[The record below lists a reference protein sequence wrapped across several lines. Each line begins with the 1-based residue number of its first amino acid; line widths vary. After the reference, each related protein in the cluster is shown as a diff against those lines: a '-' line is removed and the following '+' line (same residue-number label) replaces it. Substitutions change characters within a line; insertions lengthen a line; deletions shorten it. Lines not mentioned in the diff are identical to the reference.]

1 MNAEN
6 ARQCLTDIGC
16 SQDRINRLAELV
28 ERLAELVEAG
38 RLTEAK
44 QRLRC
49 LRCDLMEELHVCQ
62 RRVDQLDWLIRE
74 TERANTEKTAR
85 RI

>member
-16 SQDRINRLAELV
+16 EPDRAARLAELV
-28 ERLAELVEAG
+28 NAG
-38 RLTEAK
+38 RLTEVK
-44 QRLRC
+44 QQLRC
-49 LRCDLMEELHVCQ
+49 LRCDLMEKLHVCQ

-74 TERANTEKTAR
+74 TERASKG
-85 RI
+85 

>member
-16 SQDRINRLAELV
+16 SPDRID
-28 ERLAELVEAG
+28 RLAELVEAG

-49 LRCDLMEELHVCQ
+49 LPSSCHCRYGYFLPLMVL
-62 RRVDQLDWLIRE
+62 
-74 TERANTEKTAR
+74 
-85 RI
+85 

>member
-6 ARQCLTDIGC
+6 AKQCLTDIGC
-16 SQDRINRLAELV
+16 RPDKAARLT
-28 ERLAELVEAG
+28 ELVEAN

-44 QRLRC
+44 QLLRC
-49 LRCDLMEELHVCQ
+49 LRCDLMEELHACQ

-74 TERANTEKTAR
+74 TERSNTAK
-85 RI
+85 

>member
-6 ARQCLTDIGC
+6 ARQCLADIGY
-16 SQDRINRLAELV
+16 SPDRIDPLVELV
-28 ERLAELVEAG
+28 EEG

-49 LRCDLMEELHVCQ
+49 LRCELMEELHVCQ

>member
-1 MNAEN
+1 MNAES

-16 SQDRINRLAELV
+16 SPERIGHLAEL
-28 ERLAELVEAG
+28 LEAG
-38 RLTEAK
+38 RLAEAK
-44 QRLRC
+44 QRLCC

-74 TERANTEKTAR
+74 TEKAGAAESVRRA
-85 RI
+85 

>member
-6 ARQCLTDIGC
+6 ARQCLAEIGC
-16 SQDRINRLAELV
+16 SPDRINHLAELV
-28 ERLAELVEAG
+28 DAG

-49 LRCDLMEELHVCQ
+49 LRCDLMEELHVSQ

-74 TERANTEKTAR
+74 TERAKTAASAGR
-85 RI
+85 T

>member
-1 MNAEN
+1 MNAES
-6 ARQCLTDIGC
+6 ARQCLKDIGC
-16 SQDRINRLAELV
+16 DPDRIDRLA
-28 ERLAELVEAG
+28 ALVEAG

-74 TERANTEKTAR
+74 TERAGTEKTAR

>member
-6 ARQCLTDIGC
+6 ARQCLTEIGC
-16 SQDRINRLAELV
+16 SPERISPLT
-28 ERLAELVEAG
+28 ELVEAG
-38 RLTEAK
+38 RLKEAK

-49 LRCDLMEELHVCQ
+49 LRCDLMEELHACQ

>member
-1 MNAEN
+1 MNAES

-16 SQDRINRLAELV
+16 SSERIS
-28 ERLAELVEAG
+28 RLAELVEAG

-49 LRCDLMEELHVCQ
+49 LRCELMDELHACQ

-74 TERANTEKTAR
+74 TDRANTAK
-85 RI
+85 

>member
-6 ARQCLTDIGC
+6 ARQCLIEIGC
-16 SQDRINRLAELV
+16 SPERINPLAELM
-28 ERLAELVEAG
+28 EAG
-38 RLTEAK
+38 RLKEAK

-49 LRCDLMEELHVCQ
+49 LRCDLMEELHACQ

-74 TERANTEKTAR
+74 TERTNTAK
-85 RI
+85 

>member
-6 ARQCLTDIGC
+6 ARQCLTEIGC
-16 SQDRINRLAELV
+16 RPERINP
-28 ERLAELVEAG
+28 LAELVEAG
-38 RLTEAK
+38 RLKEAK

-49 LRCDLMEELHVCQ
+49 LRCDLMEELHACQ

-74 TERANTEKTAR
+74 TERANTVK
-85 RI
+85 

>member
-1 MNAEN
+1 MNAES

-16 SQDRINRLAELV
+16 RSDQINP
-28 ERLAELVEAG
+28 LAELVEAG

-49 LRCDLMEELHVCQ
+49 LRCELMEELHVCQ
-62 RRVDQLDWLIRE
+62 RRVDQLDWLILE
-74 TERANTEKTAR
+74 TERANTVKQTS